1 MSRNN
6 AGLSTDRIIIE
17 ALRIIDGQGL
27 RRLTMRRLG
36 DALEVEA
43 MAVYHHFPLGKEQLF
58 DAIAAY
64 IIDLDR
70 PAPDEEAAAEQG
82 GEEGDPE
89 DPGDPGERGE
99 EPEDIPWDERLRAW
113 AHRYRSA
120 LLRHSGALQLL
131 INRRPDTVPALRS
144 TELLYGAFAEAGL
157 DGGSVVSAA
166 AAFESYVTGA
176 VVREVRSRGLESPSP
191 AVLDGRFP
199 TVTALRDVPVD
210 HARQFDEGLEAL
222 IAALVP
228 VHA

>member
-1 MSRNN
+1 VSRNN

-70 PAPDEEAAAEQG
+70 ADPDGEAAAEQD
-82 GEEGDPE
+82 GEDGAA
-89 DPGDPGERGE
+89 E
-99 EPEDIPWDERLRAW
+99 EPEEEPVDLPWDERLRAW
-113 AHRYRSA
+113 AHRYRAA
-120 LLRHSGALQLL
+120 LLRHAGALQLL

-144 TELLYGAFAEAGL
+144 TELLYAAFAEAGL
-157 DGGSVVSAA
+157 DGGAVVSAA

-176 VVREVRSRGLESPSP
+176 VIREVRSRGLESPSP
-191 AVLDGRFP
+191 AALDGRFP

-222 IAALVP
+222 LTALVP
-228 VHA
+228 VRA

>member
-70 PAPDEEAAAEQG
+70 PDPEEEAAAERDG
-82 GEEGDPE
+82 EGDPE
-89 DPGDPGERGE
+89 EPEERAE
-99 EPEDIPWDERLRAW
+99 EPEDIPWDERLRVW

-120 LLRHSGALQLL
+120 LLRHAGALQLL
-131 INRRPDTVPALRS
+131 INRQPDTVPALRS

-157 DGGSVVSAA
+157 DGGAVVSAA

-191 AVLDGRFP
+191 AALDGRFP

-210 HARQFDEGLEAL
+210 HARQFGEGVEAL

-228 VHA
+228 VRA